1 MRHFKFLSTVTHLIL
16 AAILLSSCTSV
27 RPQRHG
33 MITSESYISGLYN
46 HDVDLNSAPE
56 MFWYAL
62 SALDPEVLIYTGE
75 NNFYLQFSVAGRVVG
90 GIISLAVKDR
100 DQGNV
105 GFSYIERNQNL
116 GLPRFSK
123 RAGGGA
129 VFSAKDGVIVKKVD
143 NFTYSVAFRGKRVL
157 FRLYDPGMAPPKTAK
172 LRDSEEYVGP
182 VIDESGF
189 MFFLCFDRRSN
200 NLLLLLND
208 EHGEPDIFSNIGDD
222 LVIGERSGFVF
233 YQDRHFSRKILVGVW
248 GENTL
253 ENNWWDGPHD
263 QMPDNYIALGM
274 IPKYQEYLER
284 AYPGTH
290 GRIDA
295 FGNYLGKDSGRVA
308 VAPYAVYFSI
318 QELRNYIRGCHTN
331 PESFYLCISRQSY
344 SIPQS
349 RMKRISRF
357 D

>member
-172 LRDSEEYVGP
+172 LRESEEYVMG
-182 VIDESGF
+182 V
-189 MFFLCFDRRSN
+189 FL
-200 NLLLLLND
+200 
-208 EHGEPDIFSNIGDD
+208 P
-222 LVIGERSGFVF
+222 
-233 YQDRHFSRKILVGVW
+233 GVRLHPPLSLSALP
-248 GENTL
+248 TMSL
-253 ENNWWDGPHD
+253 SPSAAFLPH
-263 QMPDNYIALGM
+263 PC
-274 IPKYQEYLER
+274 
-284 AYPGTH
+284 
-290 GRIDA
+290 GRNA
-295 FGNYLGKDSGRVA
+295 A
-308 VAPYAVYFSI
+308 V
-318 QELRNYIRGCHTN
+318 
-331 PESFYLCISRQSY
+331 
-344 SIPQS
+344 
-349 RMKRISRF
+349 
-357 D
+357 